1 MEKTWENPDETMPIG
16 RIERQVG
23 WTSQWAELPVK
34 GHAKLR
40 LGWTLLIACKTRTKG
55 IWAPA
60 DEWLWTEW
68 VWEVARRTLT

>member
-1 MEKTWENPDETMPIG
+1 MPIG

-40 LGWTLLIACKTRTKG
+40 LGWTLLIDMQ
-55 IWAPA
+55 
-60 DEWLWTEW
+60 DEDQGNLGPG
-68 VWEVARRTLT
+68 R